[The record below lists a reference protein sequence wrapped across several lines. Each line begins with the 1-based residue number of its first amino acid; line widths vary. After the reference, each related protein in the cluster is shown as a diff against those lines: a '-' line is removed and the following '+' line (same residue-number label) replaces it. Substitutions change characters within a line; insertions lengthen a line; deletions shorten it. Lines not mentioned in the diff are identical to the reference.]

1 MSNRDATCS
10 GAGIERALVGTVFR
24 RMLEL
29 PPDAAHADAA
39 DIVFSEVREAHP
51 WIETILMAAS
61 IWVTAPSPRTPLDW
75 P

>member
-1 MSNRDATCS
+1 MSNGDATCS

-51 WIETILMAAS
+51 
-61 IWVTAPSPRTPLDW
+61 
-75 P
+75 